1 MLWKENFQIGF
12 PLKKLF
18 LFRKFSF
25 LYGQEN
31 CIAIS
36 DDFPSKGAYP
46 IHNNTLPTYIPD
58 SQQYPSNIYLI
69 NNVENIVVF
78 QAWLELIPTISS
90 QARN

>member
-1 MLWKENFQIGF
+1 MKG
-12 PLKKLF
+12 
-18 LFRKFSF
+18 KFSNWF
-25 LYGQEN
+25 PIKKVIFVPKIFILYGEEN
-31 CIAIS
+31 GIAIS